1 MSASHRMI
9 GIGAVVLAAFLWGS
23 TGTIQTL
30 LPEERDPLAVGALRN
45 LIGAAALM
53 ALAFS
58 GRQSRR
64 AFTDLPWGRVLAAG
78 AAIAL
83 YNLSFFGAV
92 SEVGVGIGTAI
103 AVGSAPIWATL
114 LEIAFA
120 RIFPTKLRLLGQTLA
135 ISGVVILVLAEVGG
149 GTTLSGLGLALTAG
163 ISYASYSL
171 ITGGIGARA
180 PSATVAGATFTV
192 AALLSLPVLFWLPLD
207 WLWSAQALIAILFL
221 GIAATGL
228 SYALYTWGLRHVAA
242 STAVTLALTE
252 PVTAWIL
259 ATVVVGEP
267 LSAQKL
273 LGAVLVLAGLTV
285 VTVFASR
292 AKS

>member
-1 MSASHRMI
+1 MTASTRMM

-23 TGTIQTL
+23 TGTLQAQ
-30 LPEERDPLAVGALRN
+30 LPAERDPLAVGALRN
-45 LIGAAALM
+45 LIGALALLV
-53 ALAFS
+53 LAFG
-58 GRQSRR
+58 GRESRG
-64 AFTDLPWGRVLAAG
+64 AFPALPWGRIVAAG
-78 AAIAL
+78 IAIAL

-120 RIFPTKLRLLGQTLA
+120 KIFPTRLRLLGQTLA
-135 ISGVVILVLAEVGG
+135 ISGVVILALAGVSG
-149 GTTLSGLGLALTAG
+149 GTTWSGLGLALTAG
-163 ISYASYSL
+163 VSYASYSL
-171 ITGGIGARA
+171 ITGGIGTRA
-180 PSATVAGATFTV
+180 PSATVAAATFSV
-192 AALLSLPVLFWLPLD
+192 AAVLSLPVLFWLPLD
-207 WLWSAQALIAILFL
+207 WLWSVQAFSVILFL
-221 GIAATGL
+221 GVAATGL

-267 LSAQKL
+267 LSAQKV
-273 LGAVLVLAGLTV
+273 LGAALVLAGLTV
-285 VTVFASR
+285 VTVFSARRS
-292 AKS
+292 